1 MRLAALVSGGKDSIY
16 AAYLAKKSGH
26 ELAYVVSL
34 LSDNPDS
41 YMWHVP
47 NARLTKL
54 QAELMGIPIIQQ
66 RTAGEKEK
74 ELSDLKTVLAN
85 LGSKIDGIVTGAV
98 ASKYQMSRIEKIAT
112 DLGLACVAPL
122 WQREPTELLQDML
135 RDGFEII
142 ITAVAA
148 GGLDGSWLGRK
159 LDSTAVSELISLSK
173 KHRFSPIGEGGE
185 FETFVLDCP
194 LFNKRIKIF
203 EAEKIWS
210 EKSRSGTFEIKKTEL
225 VKK

>member
-1 MRLAALVSGGKDSIY
+1 MRLAALISGGKDSIY
-16 AAYLAKKSGH
+16 AAYLAKKEH
-26 ELAYVVSL
+26 ELVCAVSL

-47 NARLTKL
+47 NADLTKL
-54 QAELMGIPIIQQ
+54 QAELMSVPIIQQ

-74 ELSDLKTVLAN
+74 ELEDLKTVLAS
-85 LGSKIDGIVTGAV
+85 LGSKIDGVVTGAI

-112 DLGLACVAPL
+112 DLGIACVAPL
-122 WQREPTELLQDML
+122 WKKEPLELLQGML
-135 RDGFEII
+135 RAGFEII

-148 GGLDGSWLGRK
+148 GGLEESWLGRK
-159 LDSTAVSELISLSK
+159 LDSAAVSELISLSK
-173 KHRFSPIGEGGE
+173 KHRFSVIGEGGE

-194 LFNKRIKIF
+194 LFSKRIKIV
-203 EAEKIWS
+203 EAKKNWDA
-210 EKSRSGTFEIKKTEL
+210 KSRSGTFEIKRTEL

>member
-16 AAYLAKKSGH
+16 AAYSAKRSGH
-26 ELAYVVSL
+26 ELAYIVSL

-74 ELSDLKTVLAN
+74 ELADLKTVLAN
-85 LGSKIDGIVTGAV
+85 LGSKIDGIVTGAI

-122 WQREPTELLQDML
+122 WKKEPLELLQSML

-148 GGLDGSWLGRK
+148 GGLDESWLGRK
-159 LDSTAVSELISLSK
+159 LDSAAVSELTKVSRK
-173 KHRFSPIGEGGE
+173 YRFSVIGEGGE
-185 FETFVLDCP
+185 FESFVLDCP
-194 LFNKRIKIF
+194 LFSKRIKVA
-203 EAEKIWS
+203 EAEKRWDS
-210 EKSRSGTFEIKKTEL
+210 KSGSGTFEIKRTEL

>member
-1 MRLAALVSGGKDSIY
+1 MRLAALVSGGKDSVY
-16 AAYLAKKSGH
+16 AAYLAAKEH
-26 ELAYVVSL
+26 ELAYAISL

-54 QAELMGIPIIQQ
+54 QAELMGVPIIQ
-66 RTAGEKEK
+66 RHTAGEKEK
-74 ELSDLKTVLAN
+74 ELEDLRAVLAS

-98 ASKYQMSRIEKIAT
+98 ASKYQMSRIERIAA

-122 WQREPTELLQDML
+122 WQKEPTELLQSML

-148 GGLDGSWLGRK
+148 GGLDESWLGRK
-159 LDSTAVSELISLSK
+159 LDAAAVSELIELSK
-173 KHRFSPIGEGGE
+173 KHRFSIIGEGGE

-194 LFNKRIKIF
+194 LFIKRIKVT
-203 EAEKIWS
+203 EAKKNWDA
-210 EKSRSGTFEIKKTEL
+210 KSRSGMFEIKKTEL